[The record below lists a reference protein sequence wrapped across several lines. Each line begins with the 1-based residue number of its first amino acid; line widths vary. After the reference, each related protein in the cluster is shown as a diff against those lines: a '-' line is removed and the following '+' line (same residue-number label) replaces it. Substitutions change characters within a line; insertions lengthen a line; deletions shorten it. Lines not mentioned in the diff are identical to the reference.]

1 MRRISFSSSSIRRA
15 ERHRAGRTSATAR
28 TSLVSYAFAL
38 LCLTSCQT
46 LRHQFVSPEPDW
58 QSKIGQ
64 LQYRGPKTSLI
75 GDVLVRYSKAGDF
88 ELTFS
93 KGPGVILLTVR
104 QDDRFV
110 RVSGPLARG
119 SWSGPPNEAPA
130 RLRGWV
136 SLRQLLVRSP
146 TEPLVRQTIGPDRFT
161 FAF

>member
-1 MRRISFSSSSIRRA
+1 MIFRGPF
-15 ERHRAGRTSATAR
+15 
-28 TSLVSYAFAL
+28 LLLAL

-46 LRHQFVSPEPDW
+46 FRHHFLEPSPDW

-75 GDVLVRYSKAGDF
+75 GEVLVRYSSAGDF

-93 KGPGVILLTVR
+93 KGPGLILLTVR
-104 QDDRFV
+104 QNDKFV

-119 SWSGPPNEAPA
+119 SWSGPPNDAPA

-136 SLRQLLVRSP
+136 SLRRLLLGAPAR
-146 TEPLVRQTIGPDRFT
+146 PLIRETIDRDTFT

>member
-1 MRRISFSSSSIRRA
+1 MCFQPRQSGTSRKF
-15 ERHRAGRTSATAR
+15 HGRCAIYLS
-28 TSLVSYAFAL
+28 VAFF
-38 LCLTSCQT
+38 CLTSCQT
-46 LRHQFVSPEPDW
+46 LRHQFLEPAPDW

-75 GDVLVRYSKAGDF
+75 GEVLVRYSTKGDF

-93 KGPGVILLTVR
+93 KGPGVTLLTVR
-104 QDDRFV
+104 QNDKFV

-119 SWSGPPNEAPA
+119 SWSGSPAEAPV

-136 SLRQLLVRSP
+136 SLRELLLHSKTQP
-146 TEPLVRQTIGPDRFT
+146 FVRQTLGPDRFT

>member
-1 MRRISFSSSSIRRA
+1 MHRFLSSFA
-15 ERHRAGRTSATAR
+15 AA
-28 TSLVSYAFAL
+28 LL

-46 LRHQFVSPEPDW
+46 LRHQFASPEPDW

-64 LQYRGPKTSLI
+64 LQYRGAKTTLI
-75 GDVLVRYSKAGDF
+75 GEVVVRYSTQGDF

-93 KGPGVILLTVR
+93 KGPGLVLLTVR
-104 QDDRFV
+104 QDENFV

-119 SWSGPPNEAPA
+119 SWSGPPNETPA

-136 SLRQLLVRSP
+136 SLRELILRSKDQ
-146 TEPLVRQTIGPDRFT
+146 PLIRQTLGPDRFT